1 VSIPTPATKEDEA
14 QFVSKC
20 ELYDGSAE
28 TAGVC
33 QGYITSTQKCIRR
46 DDELGRTCDG
56 FGKFT
61 K

>member
-1 VSIPTPATKEDEA
+1 MSIPSPAKKDVDE

-20 ELYDGSAE
+20 ELYDGSVE

-33 QGYITSTQKCIRR
+33 KGYITSTQKCIRR

-56 FGKFT
+56 FGKFP
-61 K
+61 

>member
-1 VSIPTPATKEDEA
+1 MSIPTPAKKEDDD

-20 ELYDGSAE
+20 DLYDGTGS

-33 QGYITSTQKCIRR
+33 QGFITSTQKCIRR

-56 FGKFT
+56 FGKFPE
-61 K
+61 